1 MAASLVLLDLLGWW
15 RDTRGSW
22 YELHLDTP
30 ATSLSVTTTRPD
42 GGSRHTNA
50 LIKLDASDGSIIRW
64 GTNFVLGTSRQP
76 DQIEWVRVD
85 GSGRRPFVW
94 ERGPRHIAPDVGQVP
109 QPTTQHVQ
117 PLQEVQPLQYQ
128 EELYLSK
135 ALSSLLRH
143 KAVDVGIPI
152 RPDGFCLVSHVLR
165 AKVML
170 GASVADVERV
180 VRQSDKRRFELRT
193 ENGELLVRAAQGH
206 SMRVV
211 RDDQLL
217 RSLRVD
223 DNELPDV
230 CVHGTFKRHLSSI
243 LCVGLLAGGT
253 SGSRNHVHFIPH
265 EPGDGRVISGL
276 RDGNQIAIYLDLRAA
291 LGDGVPFF
299 VSNNSVILS
308 PGIDGVISSE
318 YVVRVRD
325 LETNMDLDLAAARS
339 SAALAISSGTSSCD
353 SCDFWS
359 YCTASCDSCDAAQLT
374 IVQRLEAVLG
384 RSLSHPERLKYEVY
398 DEGRI

>member
-1 MAASLVLLDLLGWW
+1 M
-15 RDTRGSW
+15 
-22 YELHLDTP
+22 
-30 ATSLSVTTTRPD
+30 
-42 GGSRHTNA
+42 
-50 LIKLDASDGSIIRW
+50 
-64 GTNFVLGTSRQP
+64 Q
-76 DQIEWVRVD
+76 RV
-85 GSGRRPFVW
+85 S
-94 ERGPRHIAPDVGQVP
+94 
-109 QPTTQHVQ
+109 
-117 PLQEVQPLQYQ
+117 
-128 EELYLSK
+128 LSK

-143 KAVDVGIPI
+143 KAVRVGLRI
-152 RPDGFCLVSHVLR
+152 RPDGFCLLSEVLQAWEMRRLGVSV
-165 AKVML
+165 
-170 GASVADVERV
+170 SDVEDV
-180 VRQSDKRRFELRT
+180 VHLSDKQRFELRT
-193 ENGELLVRAAQGH
+193 EDGELLIRAVQGH
-206 SMRVV
+206 SMHVV

-223 DNELPDV
+223 DDELPDV
-230 CVHGTFKRHLSSI
+230 CVHGTFKKHLSSI
-243 LCVGLLAGGT
+243 LRVGLLAGGT
-253 SGSRNHVHFIPH
+253 RIGSRNHVHFIPH

>member
-1 MAASLVLLDLLGWW
+1 MRRLGV
-15 RDTRGSW
+15 
-22 YELHLDTP
+22 
-30 ATSLSVTTTRPD
+30 SV
-42 GGSRHTNA
+42 S
-50 LIKLDASDGSIIRW
+50 
-64 GTNFVLGTSRQP
+64 
-76 DQIEWVRVD
+76 
-85 GSGRRPFVW
+85 
-94 ERGPRHIAPDVGQVP
+94 
-109 QPTTQHVQ
+109 
-117 PLQEVQPLQYQ
+117 
-128 EELYLSK
+128 
-135 ALSSLLRH
+135 
-143 KAVDVGIPI
+143 
-152 RPDGFCLVSHVLR
+152 
-165 AKVML
+165 
-170 GASVADVERV
+170 DVEDV
-180 VRQSDKRRFELRT
+180 VHLSDKQRFELRT
-193 ENGELLVRAAQGH
+193 EDGELLIRAVQGH
-206 SMRVV
+206 SMHVV

-223 DNELPDV
+223 DDELPDV
-230 CVHGTFKRHLSSI
+230 CVHGTFKKHLSSI
-243 LCVGLLAGGT
+243 LRVGLLAGGT
-253 SGSRNHVHFIPH
+253 RIGSRNHVHFIPH

-276 RDGNQIAIYLDLRAA
+276 RDGNQVAIYLDLRAA

-325 LETNMDLDLAAARS
+325 LETNMDLDLAAAS
-339 SAALAISSGTSSCD
+339 MDILLPLSESAAPAISSGTSSCD

>member
-1 MAASLVLLDLLGWW
+1 MRRLGV
-15 RDTRGSW
+15 
-22 YELHLDTP
+22 
-30 ATSLSVTTTRPD
+30 SV
-42 GGSRHTNA
+42 S
-50 LIKLDASDGSIIRW
+50 
-64 GTNFVLGTSRQP
+64 
-76 DQIEWVRVD
+76 
-85 GSGRRPFVW
+85 
-94 ERGPRHIAPDVGQVP
+94 
-109 QPTTQHVQ
+109 
-117 PLQEVQPLQYQ
+117 
-128 EELYLSK
+128 
-135 ALSSLLRH
+135 
-143 KAVDVGIPI
+143 
-152 RPDGFCLVSHVLR
+152 
-165 AKVML
+165 
-170 GASVADVERV
+170 DVEDV
-180 VRQSDKRRFELRT
+180 VHLSDKQRFELRT
-193 ENGELLVRAAQGH
+193 EDGELLIRAVQGH
-206 SMRVV
+206 SMHVV

-223 DNELPDV
+223 DDELPDV

-339 SAALAISSGTSSCD
+339 SAAPAISSGTSSCD
-353 SCDFWS
+353 
-359 YCTASCDSCDAAQLT
+359 SCDSCDAAQLT